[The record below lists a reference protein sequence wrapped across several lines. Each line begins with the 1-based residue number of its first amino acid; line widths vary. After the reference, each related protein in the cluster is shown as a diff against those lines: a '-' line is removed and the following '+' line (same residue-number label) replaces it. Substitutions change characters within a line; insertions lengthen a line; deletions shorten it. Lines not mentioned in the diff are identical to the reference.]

1 MGNARKLLTLI
12 FIKKEEQMEQSK
24 FINILRKVIKEEIRS
39 VIKQELTEILQEGL
53 KSTINDIST
62 KKSITSITESPIKSS
77 KNKVQFKENKF
88 ANILNET
95 ERLTENKSAAD
106 YKNLMT
112 EDIVMTSKDVHNFG
126 MQRSMINNSQP
137 VVSDVETGQV
147 VEVQDPVV
155 AKAMTRDYTAL
166 MKAIDKKKNR

>member
-1 MGNARKLLTLI
+1 VGNARKLLTLI

-53 KSTINDIST
+53 KSTINDMST
-62 KKSITSITESPIKSS
+62 KKSITSITESPVKSS

-88 ANILNET
+88 AAILNET
-95 ERLTENKSAAD
+95 DRLTENKSAAD

-112 EDIVMTSKDVHNFG
+112 EDIVMTSKNAQGFG
-126 MQRSMINNSQP
+126 IQRNMQETAIIADP
-137 VVSDVETGQV
+137 ETGKTLSV
-147 VEVQDPVV
+147 DPIIQ
-155 AKAMTRDYTAL
+155 KAMTRDYSAL
-166 MKAIDKKKNR
+166 MKAIDNKKQR

>member
-53 KSTINDIST
+53 KSTIHDMST
-62 KKSITSITESPIKSS
+62 KKSVTSITESPIKSS

-88 ANILNET
+88 AAILNET
-95 ERLTENKSAAD
+95 DRLIENKSAAD

-112 EDIVMTSKDVHNFG
+112 EDIVMTSKDAQGFG
-126 MQRSMINNSQP
+126 MQRNMQETAVMADP
-137 VVSDVETGQV
+137 ETGKTLSV
-147 VEVQDPVV
+147 DPTIQ
-155 AKAMTRDYTAL
+155 KAMTRDYSAL
-166 MKAIDKKKNR
+166 MKAIDNKKKR

>member
-24 FINILRKVIKEEIRS
+24 FIKVLRKVIKEEIRT

-53 KSTINDIST
+53 KSTINDMST
-62 KKSITSITESPIKSS
+62 QKSITSITESPIKSS
-77 KNKVQFKENKF
+77 KSKTAFKENKF
-88 ANILNET
+88 ADILNET

-112 EDIVMTSKDVHNFG
+112 EDIVMTSANAQNFG
-126 MQRSMINNSQP
+126 MQRNTQQ
-137 VVSDVETGQV
+137 VSVMADPETGKTLSV
-147 VEVQDPVV
+147 DPTIQKV
-155 AKAMTRDYTAL
+155 MTRNYSAL
-166 MKAIDKKKNR
+166 MKAIDNKKKR

>member
-1 MGNARKLLTLI
+1 
-12 FIKKEEQMEQSK
+12 MEQSK

-53 KSTINDIST
+53 KSTINDMST

-88 ANILNET
+88 AAILNET
-95 ERLTENKSAAD
+95 DRLTENKSAAD

-112 EDIVMTSKDVHNFG
+112 EDIVMTSKDAQGFG
-126 MQRSMINNSQP
+126 MQRNMQDTAVMADP
-137 VVSDVETGQV
+137 ETGKTLSV
-147 VEVQDPVV
+147 DPNIQ
-155 AKAMTRDYTAL
+155 KAMTRDYSAL
-166 MKAIDKKKNR
+166 MKAIDNKKKR

>member
-1 MGNARKLLTLI
+1 
-12 FIKKEEQMEQSK
+12 MEQSK

-62 KKSITSITESPIKSS
+62 KKSVTSITESPIKSS

-88 ANILNET
+88 AAILNET
-95 ERLTENKSAAD
+95 DRLTENKSAAD

-112 EDIVMTSKDVHNFG
+112 EDIVMTSKDAQGFG
-126 MQRSMINNSQP
+126 MQRNMKETAIMADP
-137 VVSDVETGQV
+137 ETGKTLSV
-147 VEVQDPVV
+147 DPTIQ
-155 AKAMTRDYTAL
+155 KAMTRDYSAL
-166 MKAIDKKKNR
+166 MKAIDNKKKR

>member
-1 MGNARKLLTLI
+1 VGNARKLLTLI

-53 KSTINDIST
+53 KSTINDMST
-62 KKSITSITESPIKSS
+62 KKSITSITESPVKSS

-88 ANILNET
+88 AAILNET
-95 ERLTENKSAAD
+95 DRLTENKSAAD

-112 EDIVMTSKDVHNFG
+112 EDIVMTSKNAQGFG
-126 MQRSMINNSQP
+126 IQRNMQETAIIADP
-137 VVSDVETGQV
+137 ETGKTLNV
-147 VEVQDPVV
+147 DPTIQ
-155 AKAMTRDYTAL
+155 KAMTRDYSAL
-166 MKAIDKKKNR
+166 MKAIDNKKQR